1 MHTIAEKFGARIR
14 EYRILRG
21 ISQEQLAL
29 RANINVSFL
38 GQIERGGKKP
48 TIDTIDK
55 LLTALD
61 VPYTDFFDFDIP
73 ANEGSSPD
81 IIDKIIYELNGRA
94 IDDQQLI
101 YDIMRRIFIHNDLK
115 SCTRKEKTC

>member
-1 MHTIAEKFGARIR
+1 MESISELFGNRVR
-14 EYRILRG
+14 EYRSLRG
-21 ISQEQLAL
+21 LSQEQLAL

-61 VPYTDFFDFDIP
+61 VKYAEFFDFDSD
-73 ANEGSSPD
+73 AGSQKSTD
-81 IIDKIIYELNGRA
+81 LIDKITYELQMRTSGE
-94 IDDQQLI
+94 QQLV
-101 YDIMRRIFIHNDLK
+101 YDIMRRIFIYNDFTVQSK
-115 SCTRKEKTC
+115 